1 MYDFFIFV
9 LKIKEKNK
17 MDLLA
22 LILCVAIIMICGSL
36 MGIWMCVLDERR
48 MEEYDRNINN
58 DR

>member
-1 MYDFFIFV
+1 
-9 LKIKEKNK
+9 

-36 MGIWMCVLDERR
+36 MGIWMCVIDERR
-48 MEEYDRNINN
+48 MKEYDRDGNN